1 MRKELVVYV
10 NTNEEGEEVKVQR
23 VADNDEFILLTA
35 GVNRLVLNVAELMEA
50 VGAIGHY
57 SVLFDQEKRIREARA
72 NAGKIVVSEKTFN
85 EIEEAIN
92 NPKPVNAKLKKAMA
106 KNKED
111 EGEIVFDAP
120 VRSGPTASELALEKE
135 MRLMKGETLEI
146 TEKVK

>member
-111 EGEIVFDAP
+111 EDEIVFDAP
-120 VRSGPTASELALEKE
+120 VRNGPTASELALEKE

>member
-35 GVNRLVLNVAELMEA
+35 GVNRLVLNVNELMEA

-57 SVLFDQEKRIREARA
+57 SMLFDQEKRIRDARA
-72 NAGKIVVSEKTFN
+72 ASSKITVSDNTFN
-85 EIEEAIN
+85 QIEEALA
-92 NPKPVNAKLKKAMA
+92 KPSPTNEKLKKALK

-111 EGEIVFDAP
+111 EEEIVFEAP
-120 VRSGPTASELALEKE
+120 IRTGPTPSELALEKE
-135 MRLMKGETLEI
+135 MRLMKGETIEI
-146 TEKVK
+146 TEKTK